1 MADFVVF
8 PGLRRFTVRT
18 TISFRPRGRNRAVDA
33 LLGRRTNARVRES
46 TMPRTEQ
53 SRRHG
58 PPIATIGD
66 FAVERRLDV
75 QPGVSALY
83 AVGEVDV
90 DETVMLQLL
99 RFLAGRPAAHQALEQ
114 AVELRE
120 QLACDGLVPVIATGH
135 VFEGSWIAFDAPD
148 ALTLREVLALEGPL
162 SLPRSVAILRPV
174 ATALDAG
181 RAHGLVCDALTADTV
196 LVSGSAGLDETGR
209 LIELGPAWPADIR
222 PGRLLGDPS
231 VLAPEVIRGEPP
243 GSAANIYA
251 LTALLVHCLTGAPL
265 FSAPTRGRVLSAH
278 LSSPPPR
285 LSDRAGTSEALDALI
300 AIGLAKDPSER
311 PASAGELIDRAAQ
324 AVGEESGDSLAV
336 GWVAVQAPIVPAPA
350 ASEPPALV
358 TATENPAPTPS
369 GSGGWEPPAK
379 VTRSLRSIA
388 VAVPALAL
396 TVLAVIAA
404 MHSEPVT
411 VASTPS
417 AAGRARDRSTPP
429 RSVART
435 TTGLTPVQAFKGRP
449 APTGHLEISSAGFR
463 RLLTVAAEHLP
474 PERRHPR
481 QAYAVW
487 LSNSRRDSALLG
499 FVVPRVGAGGRF
511 ESHRD
516 LPANAGRY
524 RRVVVTLESGTES
537 APKGP
542 VILRGE
548 LPALTA
554 TGSSGP

>member
-1 MADFVVF
+1 MLSGEGVER
-8 PGLRRFTVRT
+8 L
-18 TISFRPRGRNRAVDA
+18 
-33 LLGRRTNARVRES
+33 
-46 TMPRTEQ
+46 PRTEQ
-53 SRRHG
+53 SRRHR

-66 FAVERRLDV
+66 FAVERRLAV

-83 AVGEVDV
+83 AVGDMNV
-90 DETVMLQLL
+90 DERVMLQVL
-99 RFLAGRPAAHQALEQ
+99 RFLAGRPAAHQAVEQ
-114 AVELRE
+114 AVQLRE
-120 QLACDGLVPVIATGH
+120 QLACDGLAPVIATGQT
-135 VFEGSWIAFDAPD
+135 FEGSWIAFDAPH
-148 ALTLREVLALEGPL
+148 ALTLREVLAIEGPL

-174 ATALDAG
+174 AAALDAG

-209 LIELGPAWPADIR
+209 LMELGPAWPADIR

-231 VLAPEVIRGEPP
+231 VLAPEVIRGAP
-243 GSAANIYA
+243 SAAAANVYA
-251 LTALLVHCLTGAPL
+251 LAALLVHCLTGAPL
-265 FSAPTRGRVLSAH
+265 FSAPTRARVLSAH

-285 LSDRAGTSEALDALI
+285 LSHLAGVSEALDALI
-300 AIGLAKDPSER
+300 ASGLAKDPGER

-324 AVGEESGDSLAV
+324 AVGEPADPPAV
-336 GWVAVQAPIVPAPA
+336 GWVAVQAPIVPAPT

-358 TATENPAPTPS
+358 AATATPAPAPS
-369 GSGGWEPPAK
+369 ASGGWEPPAK

-396 TVLAVIAA
+396 TVLAAIAA
-404 MHSEPVT
+404 IHSEPVT
-411 VASTPS
+411 VASTPG
-417 AAGRARDRSTPP
+417 AAERARDRSTPR
-429 RSVART
+429 RSVTR
-435 TTGLTPVQAFKGRP
+435 TGLTPVQAFKGRP
-449 APTGHLEISSAGFR
+449 APTGHVEISSAGFR
-463 RLLTVAAEHLP
+463 RLLTVAAENLP
-474 PERRHPR
+474 AERRHPR

-499 FVVPRVGAGGRF
+499 FVVPGVGAGGRF

-524 RRVVVTLESGTES
+524 RRVVVTLESGAES
-537 APKGP
+537 APEGP

-554 TGSSGP
+554 NGSAAP